1 MNSLDEFWY
10 VCIVWA
16 SEGPTGDLS
25 RPRRSTFVAEWKFF
39 VVVEQVVLEWDSILF
54 GRCCF
59 NLRAVQKPKI
69 SVVKSSWDQRLIPLV
84 VI

>member
-1 MNSLDEFWY
+1 MNSLDECWY

-39 VVVEQVVLEWDSILF
+39 VVVEQVVLEWDSILLV
-54 GRCCF
+54 G
-59 NLRAVQKPKI
+59 
-69 SVVKSSWDQRLIPLV
+69 VVLTYGLSKSLKLLL
-84 VI
+84 